1 MEAVLRLSVE
11 ERERNTVGRLHTNPT
26 KTTLN
31 PISICKGAEKK
42 YLREQIGFNSLDIL
56 KTLALLFQCDI
67 VLAFSS
73 VHVVSQI

>member
-31 PISICKGAEKK
+31 PFSICKGAEK

-56 KTLALLFQCDI
+56 KTPALFQCDI

>member
-56 KTLALLFQCDI
+56 KTLALFQCDI